1 MRTGWKLVGS
11 VQRFDMPMPSET
23 GSGRR
28 EQGMQITTPLTDQL
42 ARYLDLSGLELKL
55 TAQNMANIDTPGY
68 RTVGFDFA
76 AEMERSM
83 SEVVEERKAGGSGAG
98 KRGGLAGGVAVDR
111 VDGLLERPDGNNV
124 SMDRE
129 GLKMAEAQL
138 QFRAGV
144 ELLKNEVTRVL
155 DAIHADTK

>member
-1 MRTGWKLVGS
+1 
-11 VQRFDMPMPSET
+11 
-23 GSGRR
+23 
-28 EQGMQITTPLTDQL
+28 MQITTPLTDQL

-68 RTVGFDFA
+68 RTVGIEFA
-76 AEMERSM
+76 EEMERSM
-83 SEVVEERKAGGSGAG
+83 AAVDEERRREETPVVASGRAGGRPSVE
-98 KRGGLAGGVAVDR
+98 K

-124 SMDRE
+124 SIDRE
-129 GLKMAEAQL
+129 GMKMAEAQL

-144 ELLKNEVTRVL
+144 ELLKHEVTRVL